1 MSKQILWNKLILEEF
16 INLASLTEDELSDV
30 TKYTEESM
38 EVKEKHPELSDTLQQ
53 IASQEEK
60 HYEMLMNA
68 LENIA
73 EKKELSSDEKAV
85 YCFIKKRLQKM
96 HGNIKKMV

>member
-1 MSKQILWNKLILEEF
+1 MMELLEKLSDW
-16 INLASLTEDELSDV
+16 AEDELSDV

-60 HYEMLMNA
+60 HYEMLMNS

-85 YCFIKKRLQKM
+85 YCFIKKRLKKM
-96 HGNIKKMV
+96 HERVKKMD

>member
-1 MSKQILWNKLILEEF
+1 MMELLEQ
-16 INLASLTEDELSDV
+16 LTDWAEDELSDV
-30 TKYTEESM
+30 TKYSEESM

-85 YCFIKKRLQKM
+85 YCYIKKRLKKM
-96 HGNIKKMV
+96 HDRVKSSQ

>member
-1 MSKQILWNKLILEEF
+1 MMELLEKLSDW
-16 INLASLTEDELSDV
+16 AEDELSDV

-96 HGNIKKMV
+96 HERVKKMA

>member
-1 MSKQILWNKLILEEF
+1 MMELLEK
-16 INLASLTEDELSDV
+16 LSDV
-30 TKYTEESM
+30 TKYSEESM
-38 EVKEKHPELSDTLQQ
+38 EVKEKHPELSDTFQQ

-85 YCFIKKRLQKM
+85 YCYIKKRLKKM
-96 HGNIKKMV
+96 HERVKALQ

>member
-1 MSKQILWNKLILEEF
+1 MMELLE
-16 INLASLTEDELSDV
+16 LLSDWAEDELSDV

-60 HYEMLMNA
+60 HYEMLISA

-85 YCFIKKRLQKM
+85 YCYIKKRLKKM
-96 HGNIKKMV
+96 HDRVKSSQ

>member
-1 MSKQILWNKLILEEF
+1 M
-16 INLASLTEDELSDV
+16 
-30 TKYTEESM
+30 TKYSEESM
-38 EVKEKHPELSDTLQQ
+38 EVKEKHPELSDTFQQ

-60 HYEMLMNA
+60 HYEMLMNS

-85 YCFIKKRLQKM
+85 YCFIKKRLKKM
-96 HGNIKKMV
+96 HERVKQMA

>member
-1 MSKQILWNKLILEEF
+1 MMELLEKLSDW
-16 INLASLTEDELSDV
+16 AEDELSDV

-60 HYEMLMNA
+60 HYEMLMNS

-96 HGNIKKMV
+96 HDRVKSMK

>member
-1 MSKQILWNKLILEEF
+1 MMELLEKLSDW
-16 INLASLTEDELSDV
+16 AEDELSDV

-60 HYEMLMNA
+60 HYEMLMNS

-85 YCFIKKRLQKM
+85 YCYIKKRLKKM
-96 HGNIKKMV
+96 HERVKNMV

>member
-1 MSKQILWNKLILEEF
+1 MMELLEKLSDW
-16 INLASLTEDELSDV
+16 AEDELSDV

-60 HYEMLMNA
+60 HYEMLMSS

-85 YCFIKKRLQKM
+85 YCFIKKRLKKM
-96 HGNIKKMV
+96 HERVKKMA

>member
-1 MSKQILWNKLILEEF
+1 MMELLEKLSDW
-16 INLASLTEDELSDV
+16 AEDELSDV

-96 HGNIKKMV
+96 HERVKKMV

>member
-1 MSKQILWNKLILEEF
+1 MMELLEKLSDW
-16 INLASLTEDELSDV
+16 AEDELSDV
-30 TKYTEESM
+30 TKYSEESM

-85 YCFIKKRLQKM
+85 YCYIKKRLKKM
-96 HGNIKKMV
+96 HERVKKMA

>member
-1 MSKQILWNKLILEEF
+1 MELLEKLSDW
-16 INLASLTEDELSDV
+16 AEDELSDV

-60 HYEMLMNA
+60 HYEMLMNS

-96 HGNIKKMV
+96 HDRVKSMK

>member
-1 MSKQILWNKLILEEF
+1 MMELLEQ
-16 INLASLTEDELSDV
+16 LSDWAEDELSDV

-85 YCFIKKRLQKM
+85 YCYIKKR
-96 HGNIKKMV
+96 IKKMHDRVKSSQ

>member
-1 MSKQILWNKLILEEF
+1 MMELLEKLSDW
-16 INLASLTEDELSDV
+16 AEDELSDV
-30 TKYTEESM
+30 TKYSEESM
-38 EVKEKHPELSDTLQQ
+38 EVKEKHPELSDTFQQ

-60 HYEMLMNA
+60 HYEMLMNS

-85 YCFIKKRLQKM
+85 YCFIKKRLKKM
-96 HGNIKKMV
+96 HERVKQMA

>member
-1 MSKQILWNKLILEEF
+1 MMELLEKLSDW
-16 INLASLTEDELSDV
+16 AEDELSDV

-38 EVKEKHPELSDTLQQ
+38 KVKDKHPELSDTLQQ

-60 HYEMLMNA
+60 HYEMLMNS

-96 HGNIKKMV
+96 HDRVKSMK

>member
-1 MSKQILWNKLILEEF
+1 MMELLEQ
-16 INLASLTEDELSDV
+16 LSDWAEDELSDV

-60 HYEMLMNA
+60 HYEMLMNS

-85 YCFIKKRLQKM
+85 YCFMKKRLQKM
-96 HGNIKKMV
+96 HDRVKSMK

>member
-1 MSKQILWNKLILEEF
+1 MMDLLEKLSDW
-16 INLASLTEDELSDV
+16 AEDELSDV
-30 TKYTEESM
+30 TKYSEESM

-85 YCFIKKRLQKM
+85 Y
-96 HGNIKKMV
+96 

>member
-1 MSKQILWNKLILEEF
+1 MMELLEKLSDW
-16 INLASLTEDELSDV
+16 AEDELSDV

-60 HYEMLMNA
+60 HYEMLMNS

-85 YCFIKKRLQKM
+85 YCYIKKRLKKM
-96 HGNIKKMV
+96 HERVKKMA

>member
-1 MSKQILWNKLILEEF
+1 MMELLE
-16 INLASLTEDELSDV
+16 LLSDWAEDELSDV
-30 TKYTEESM
+30 TKYIEESM

-73 EKKELSSDEKAV
+73 DKKELSSDEKAV
-85 YCFIKKRLQKM
+85 YCYIKKRLKKM
-96 HGNIKKMV
+96 HERVKALQ

>member
-1 MSKQILWNKLILEEF
+1 MMELLEKLSDW
-16 INLASLTEDELSDV
+16 AEDELSDV
-30 TKYTEESM
+30 TKYSEESM

-60 HYEMLMNA
+60 HYEMLMSA

-85 YCFIKKRLQKM
+85 YCYIKKRLKKM
-96 HGNIKKMV
+96 HDRVKSSQ

>member
-1 MSKQILWNKLILEEF
+1 MMELLEKLSDW
-16 INLASLTEDELSDV
+16 AEDEQSDV

-85 YCFIKKRLQKM
+85 YCYIKKRLKKM
-96 HGNIKKMV
+96 HERVKNVA